1 MQALA
6 CLIDERIADFT
17 PCCFTTSSLV
27 LRFLR
32 FFQKSNMTEIDAI
45 KLCLIHC
52 IKQFLVF
59 HLIKIGL
66 MVKKHNKC
74 IGGAKVPNS
83 D

>member
-1 MQALA
+1 MQAWA

-17 PCCFTTSSLV
+17 PCWATLSLV
-27 LRFLR
+27 LGFLR
-32 FFQKSNMTEIDAI
+32 FFQKSNMTKIDVI

-66 MVKKHNKC
+66 MVKKHNKR

>member
-1 MQALA
+1 
-6 CLIDERIADFT
+6 
-17 PCCFTTSSLV
+17 
-27 LRFLR
+27 
-32 FFQKSNMTEIDAI
+32 MTKIDAI

-52 IKQFLVF
+52 IEQFLVF
-59 HLIKIGL
+59 HLMKIGL

>member
-1 MQALA
+1 MTK
-6 CLIDERIADFT
+6 ID
-17 PCCFTTSSLV
+17 V
-27 LRFLR
+27 
-32 FFQKSNMTEIDAI
+32 I
-45 KLCLIHC
+45 KLYLIHY

-66 MVKKHNKC
+66 MVKKHKKR

>member
-1 MQALA
+1 M
-6 CLIDERIADFT
+6 IDERIADFT
-17 PCCFTTSSLV
+17 PCWATSPLG
-27 LRFLR
+27 LGFLR
-32 FFQKSNMTEIDAI
+32 FFQKSNMTKIHVI
-45 KLCLIHC
+45 KLYLIHY

-66 MVKKHNKC
+66 MVKKHKKR